1 MKLTTEQL
9 ESLKHFIEAGDAGMI
24 RYFVDMLK
32 IQVDSSHPIISAIY
46 KSRNLDAGQKHGIA
60 MSMIKI
66 YPKPKNEET
75 QMNLTT
81 EQLKQIIREELMEVY
96 KGKYKF
102 YAPGPVALT
111 DKEKQYVPYGNP
123 DGSIKYRVPLETG
136 AYAVPE
142 SPYDQIDPEVRSAIP
157 ADSDREALVQ
167 AYELSDVMGSKP
179 ELDLEDFLYAAERS
193 NNPELVIQDAIDKI
207 DAEMKKIEAEAT
219 RQMNTVGV
227 GGVHG
232 SSGNEIAK
240 RFFQLRKAKK
250 ILKHTSLGSAYRHSH
265 FRKEM

>member
-9 ESLKHFIEAGDAGMI
+9 
-24 RYFVDMLK
+24 R
-32 IQVDSSHPIISAIY
+32 
-46 KSRNLDAGQKHGIA
+46 
-60 MSMIKI
+60 
-66 YPKPKNEET
+66 
-75 QMNLTT
+75 
-81 EQLKQIIREELMEVY
+81 QIIKEELMEVY

-142 SPYDQIDPEVRSAIP
+142 SPYGQLDPEVRSAIP
-157 ADSDREALVQ
+157 ADSDREALAQ
-167 AYELSDVMGSKP
+167 AYELSDVLGSKP

-193 NNPELVIQDAIDKI
+193 SNPEMVIQDAIDKL
-207 DAEMKKIEAEAT
+207 DAEIKKIEPQAI
-219 RQMNTVGV
+219 RQINKMGPLRVYSKKN
-227 GGVHG
+227 
-232 SSGNEIAK
+232 NIAK
-240 RFFQLRKAKK
+240 RYYQLLKTKR
-250 ILKHTSLGSAYRHSH
+250 ILKHTGLDSAYRASH